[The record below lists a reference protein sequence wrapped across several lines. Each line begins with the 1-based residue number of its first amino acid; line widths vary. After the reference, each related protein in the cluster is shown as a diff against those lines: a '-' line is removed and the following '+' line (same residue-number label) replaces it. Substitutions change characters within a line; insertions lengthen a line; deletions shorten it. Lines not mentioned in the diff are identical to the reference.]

1 MAGGERTLSERGL
14 NRALLAR
21 QGLLERF
28 QGGVPR
34 TLERIGGLQAQYA
47 PSMYVGLWSRM
58 EGLERDDLT
67 RTLERRS
74 TVQATL
80 MRATIHLVARR
91 DYWPFALAVRAARRT
106 MWLRAMRGK
115 VSEEDMAEAAAIV
128 RDRLAEPGATLHRKE
143 LEQLVG
149 KQRATYVGLW
159 VDLVRV
165 PPSGTWER
173 RRADLF
179 ALAEDW
185 VGKPGDLTEADAI
198 DHLVRRYLAGFGPA
212 SIADIASYTG
222 LSRTELAAPLGRLRV
237 RRFRSASG
245 DELLDVPRAP
255 LPDPETPAPVRLLP
269 TWDATLLVHARRA
282 GVLPERH
289 RAKIFH
295 VKNPHSLPT
304 FLVDGAVAG
313 TWRYRDGHIE
323 LDPFDPLD
331 AATRRALHEEADRLA
346 AFHA

>member
-1 MAGGERTLSERGL
+1 MVAAERTLSEREL

-21 QGLLERF
+21 QGLLDRF
-28 QGGVPR
+28 AGDVPR
-34 TLERIGGLQAQYA
+34 TLERAGGLQAQYA

-58 EGLERDDLT
+58 EHLARDDVT
-67 RTLERRS
+67 RALERRT

-80 MRATIHLVARR
+80 VRATIHLVARR
-91 DYWPFALAVRAARRT
+91 DYWPFALAVRTVRRA
-106 MWLRAMRGK
+106 MWLRATRGA
-115 VSEEDMAEAAAIV
+115 VSELDMAEGAAAV
-128 RDRLAEPGATLHRKE
+128 RARLSEPGATLHRKD

-149 KQRATYVGLW
+149 KERATYVGLW

-179 ALAEDW
+179 GLAEDR
-185 VGKPGDLTEADAI
+185 VGPPPDMSEDEAI
-198 DHLVRRYLAGFGPA
+198 EHLVRRYLAGFGPA
-212 SIADIASYTG
+212 SLADIVSYTG
-222 LSRTELAAPLGRLRV
+222 LTRTELAAPLERLRL
-237 RRFRSASG
+237 RHFRSASG

-255 LPDPETPAPVRLLP
+255 LPDPETPAPVRFLP
-269 TWDATLLVHARRA
+269 TWDATLLVHARRT
-282 GVLPERH
+282 GVLPEEH
-289 RAKIFH
+289 RPKIFH

-313 TWRYRDGHIE
+313 VWRYRDGRIE
-323 LDPFDPLD
+323 LDPFEPLD
-331 AATRRALHEEADRLA
+331 AAARRELRDEADRLA